1 MARPEK
7 YKAEYAKQAEV
18 ACRLGATDSDLA
30 ELFSVARR
38 TINYWRIHHKAF
50 AEAAKVGKAPAD
62 DRVEASLYHRATGY
76 SYDAVKI
83 FNHQGVPVIVPYVEH
98 VPPDTTACI
107 FWLKNRRPDEWRNN
121 PEDAPQGDDLAAAL
135 SKIIARLPN

>member
-1 MARPEK
+1 MCE
-7 YKAEYAKQAEV
+7 
-18 ACRLGATDSDLA
+18 LGATDRD
-30 ELFSVARR
+30 VADALGVTTT
-38 TINYWRIHHKAF
+38 TINRWKQSKTEFCASL
-50 AEAAKVGKAPAD
+50 KTGKDPAD
-62 DRVEASLYHRATGY
+62 DRVEMALYQRATGY

-83 FNHQGVPVIVPYVEH
+83 FNHQGEPVIVPYVEH